1 MDTGVKL
8 IATERKRQIQEE
20 GYTAEHDSEHSNC
33 ALAAMAASYIIDTI
47 VEYGPASYYGL
58 GWQERFEGYAQE
70 LFPFDGEYRKLIN
83 NDPVRHL
90 VKAGALIAAEID
102 AWLRSEPVWFKR
114 HYCPHC
120 QKTTK
125 FMYCDNCS
133 KYFCTE
139 HAEWDEEWCDGH
151 KLAGPYAICYHCC

>member
-1 MDTGVKL
+1 MDTGAKL
-8 IATERKRQIQEE
+8 IAAERKRQIEEE
-20 GYTAEHDSEHSNC
+20 GYTAEHDDEHRNC
-33 ALAAMAASYIIDTI
+33 ALALMAASYVLD
-47 VEYGPASYYGL
+47 VAAEYSTYYSKQ
-58 GWQERFEGYAQE
+58 WREDRFRKYAEE
-70 LFPFDGEYRKLIN
+70 LFPFDESYHRPVGR
-83 NDPVRHL
+83 DPVRHL

-102 AWLRSEPVWFKR
+102 AWLRSEPVWFKK

-120 QKTTK
+120 KKTTR
-125 FMYCDNCS
+125 FMYCNNCG